1 MRLLALIAAALVAAG
16 SSDVDESA
24 FRYTRDLGAASS
36 APVRF
41 DPDAAMYGHARSGF
55 PDLRI
60 LDADGTQVPWR
71 PEPTAAPVAPQAV
84 ALVARGSRGGTVSV
98 VLDREVL
105 RPVVDRV
112 ELDVPDRTFVGSVD
126 VLGSQTGA
134 EGSYATLSRTTIYRL
149 RGAVSAESTS
159 AVFPLTDYRF
169 LLVRAHGVSAITG
182 ARVARDPAR
191 AALTPVPSTSQ
202 QQQEARATIVLLDL
216 GFPRVPVDEVLVGSS
231 TPRYKR
237 LVRIEGSD
245 DDSTFAP
252 LAESDIA
259 RFGAVDLSRVPVRAQ
274 QRYLRVTI
282 ENGDDPPLAALGV
295 VPEATSRALL
305 LAGGFRPPF
314 RLLYGAADVPA
325 PEYDFAKLPAAATG
339 VARAVSGTLGAETT
353 NAGFEEP
360 ADTRTFFE
368 RHDWLIQVLLVAG
381 ALVAAV
387 GGIVALGRRR

>member
-1 MRLLALIAAALVAAG
+1 
-16 SSDVDESA
+16 
-24 FRYTRDLGAASS
+24 
-36 APVRF
+36 
-41 DPDAAMYGHARSGF
+41 
-55 PDLRI
+55 
-60 LDADGTQVPWR
+60 
-71 PEPTAAPVAPQAV
+71 
-84 ALVARGSRGGTVSV
+84 
-98 VLDREVL
+98 VL

-134 EGSYATLSRTTIYRL
+134 EGSYAMLSRTTIYRV
-149 RGAVSAESTS
+149 RGAVSAQSTT
-159 AVFPLTDYRF
+159 AVFPPTDYRF
-169 LLVRAHGVSAITG
+169 LLVRARGVSAITG
-182 ARVARDPAR
+182 ARVARDPTR

-202 QQQEARATIVLLDL
+202 QRQEERATIVLLDL
-216 GFPRVPVDEVLVGSS
+216 GFPRVPVDEIRVSSS
-231 TPRYKR
+231 TARYKR

-245 DDSTFAP
+245 DGSTFVP

-282 ENGDDPPLAALGV
+282 ENGDDPPLASLRV

-339 VARAVSGTLGAETT
+339 VARAVSGRLGAETA
-353 NAGFEEP
+353 NASFEEP

-368 RHDWLIQVLLVAG
+368 RNDWLVQVLLVAG
-381 ALVAAV
+381 AVVAAV
-387 GGIVALGRRR
+387 GGVVALGRRR